1 MSNFYTVELITTKK
15 GNHAINL
22 VDGLFIGRVGNV
34 IPPIFKNESKGLEL
48 YPTIRGSFVI
58 QQKWGEYH
66 ISQVVAIDRK
76 LEDGQNHYKAR
87 LNLLNSTKNGEW
99 QEPLIDRISKEVQE
113 YVLLRTKI
121 IGTQQVNRD
130 GDNQNKGDIQTTPV
144 DSENSRLTTVFKKYY
159 KQVCKRFKF
168 TK

>member
-1 MSNFYTVELITTKK
+1 MSNFYNIDLVTTKK

-22 VDGLFIGRVGNV
+22 PNGLFIGRVGNV

-58 QQKWGEYH
+58 QKQWGEYH
-66 ISQVVAIDRK
+66 ISQVVEILRTR
-76 LEDGQNHYKAR
+76 ENEENFYKAR

-99 QEPLIDRISKEVQE
+99 QEPLIGRISKEVEE
-113 YVLLRTKI
+113 YVIRTESR
-121 IGTQQVNRD
+121 GTQQIITD
-130 GDNQNKGDIQTTPV
+130 GDNSNKGDISRAPV
-144 DSENSRLTTVFKKYY
+144 DSENSRLTTVFKKYC
-159 KQVCKRFKF
+159 KQICERFKL